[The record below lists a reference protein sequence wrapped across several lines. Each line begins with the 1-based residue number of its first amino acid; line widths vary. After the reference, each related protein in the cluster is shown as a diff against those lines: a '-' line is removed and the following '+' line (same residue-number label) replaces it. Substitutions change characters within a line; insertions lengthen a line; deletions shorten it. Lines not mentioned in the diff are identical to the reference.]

1 VKNGSLIINELEN
14 DYRTSKR
21 DVAGSS
27 PAGRALSPQGIAGFF
42 VLTEK
47 KPLPQ
52 YCLYSNQ

>member
-1 VKNGSLIINELEN
+1 LIINELEN